1 MKQFFIFCF
10 FILAHS
16 LFSQN
21 TQTIRGVVIDGDIKT
36 GLPYANVY
44 ILDSLSI
51 GTSTNSIGEFE
62 LNNVPIGRHLLG
74 ISYTGYK
81 TIRLPIQFLLI
92 CVFFLLYDIELIFLF
107 PFVSGITFLGMYD
120 ILLISL
126 FFLLLFFSL
135 IFDFNRHALLWQY

>member
-1 MKQFFIFCF
+1 LGDFEIFFATTTVIIIGFVIYNVINALSFRDLLKRFGFLKVARRDFYECGF
-10 FILAHS
+10 KPM
-16 LFSQN
+16 
-21 TQTIRGVVIDGDIKT
+21 TQ
-36 GLPYANVY
+36 
-44 ILDSLSI
+44 
-51 GTSTNSIGEFE
+51 
-62 LNNVPIGRHLLG
+62 
-74 ISYTGYK
+74 K